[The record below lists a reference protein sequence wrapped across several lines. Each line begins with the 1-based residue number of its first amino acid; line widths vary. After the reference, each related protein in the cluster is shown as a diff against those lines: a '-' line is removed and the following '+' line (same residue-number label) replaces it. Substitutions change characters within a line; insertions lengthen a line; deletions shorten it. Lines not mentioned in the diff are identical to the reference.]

1 MSQNY
6 KLDNILIYLFN
17 LYSKYLQ
24 DKCIVIFPSW
34 QTHNYKIT
42 TTPLLD
48 YLSLIL
54 NNFRIYARRKC
65 LKEILQNLL
74 YFCIC
79 YSRFLVYMSTDT
91 NSKYSSKWEM
101 NTIIW
106 TFVFQ
111 KYDTFWSCSSS
122 WRAQILKLLGCAI
135 SRVALVSNVNIC
147 CIQSHRLCYKNNIN
161 WP

>member
-1 MSQNY
+1 MYSNISLLTNTQLQNY
-6 KLDNILIYLFN
+6 NN
-17 LYSKYLQ
+17 HS
-24 DKCIVIFPSW
+24 
-34 QTHNYKIT
+34 H
-42 TTPLLD
+42 PLLLS
-48 YLSLIL
+48 LSLIL

-79 YSRFLVYMSTDT
+79 YSRFLVYISTDT

-135 SRVALVSNVNIC
+135 SRVALVSNVNIW